1 MVSIDTTRSTI
12 GVVLW
17 QHDWTESQKT
27 LLQPE
32 YENSILMRIKPRKS
46 EREYLAFESNE
57 DYQKPIDTEW
67 INSCIFMYEENF
79 REIMNQTGSE
89 DPYLADNRDES
100 INTVMGCDCHR
111 DISIWRC
118 NELTN
123 HDGRVLFDKYF
134 PIRIFQCNGCQKIII
149 VFNLDRTTGHQPE
162 VEQPYFSKA
171 SIIEQIQSHE
181 STEKLIPETF
191 GTKSLYRDESL
202 TSNHS
207 YILTSREENAPIH
220 EIINGIRNEIDFYES
235 QFDSIFRN
243 VVPGEVIMPEDRN
256 ETINELVGCKC
267 DAYLDNRVCFGIP
280 DLNDGEYPYF
290 PLRIWQ
296 CASCHRCTGL
306 IDLDVL
312 FDLKKKNPVES
323 TYETIIPGAHRT
335 KAINDIFGCSCQSD
349 LQIKKPVEESKLPKG
364 TRRILEI
371 CCEGC
376 GRTTEIHQVKTINE
390 REAPCGVQ
398 IQSK

>member
-12 GVVLW
+12 SVALW
-17 QHDWTESQKT
+17 QHDWTESQKM

-32 YENSILMRIKPRKS
+32 YKNSILMRIKPRKS
-46 EREYLAFESNE
+46 EREYLALESDE
-57 DYQKPIDTEW
+57 DYKKPIDTEL

-89 DPYLADNRDES
+89 DPYLADDRDES
-100 INTVMGCDCHR
+100 INSVMGCDCHR

-134 PIRIFQCNGCQKIII
+134 PVRIFQCNGCQKILI
-149 VFNLDRTTGHQPE
+149 VFNLYRIMVHKSKDN
-162 VEQPYFSKA
+162 QPYFSRA
-171 SIIEQIQSHE
+171 FVTEQIRSHE

-191 GTKSLYRDESL
+191 GTKSLYREESPTL
-202 TSNHS
+202 NHG
-207 YILTSREENAPIH
+207 YILASREENAPID
-220 EIINGIRNEIDFYES
+220 EIIDGIRDEVEFYES
-235 QFDSIFRN
+235 QFHSILRN
-243 VVPGEVIMPEDRN
+243 VVPSEIIMPEDRN
-256 ETINELVGCKC
+256 ATINELVGCRC
-267 DAYLDNRVCFGIP
+267 YAYLSNRVCFGIP
-280 DLNDGEYPYF
+280 ELNDGKYPYF
-290 PLRIWQ
+290 PLRIWE
-296 CASCHRCTGL
+296 CADCHKRTGL

-312 FDLKKKNPVES
+312 FDLKRNPVES

-364 TRRILEI
+364 TRRILEL

-376 GRTTEIHQVKTINE
+376 GRTTEIHQIKTINE
-390 REAPCGVQ
+390 REAPCSVQ

>member
-1 MVSIDTTRSTI
+1 MVSLETSENII
-12 GVVLW
+12 EFVLW
-17 QHDWTESQKT
+17 QNDWTDSQKM

-32 YENSILMRIKPRKS
+32 YENSQLMRIKPRKS
-46 EREYLAFESNE
+46 EREYLAINSDKN
-57 DYQKPIDTEW
+57 YKKRIDTNL
-67 INSCIFMYEENF
+67 INSCIFLYEENF

-89 DPYLADNRDES
+89 DPYLADDRDES
-100 INTVMGCDCHR
+100 INAVMGCDCHR

-134 PIRIFQCNGCQKIII
+134 PIRIFQCNGCQKILI
-149 VFNLDRTTGHQPE
+149 VFNLDRAMGNQPE
-162 VEQPYFSKA
+162 VTQAYFSRA
-171 SIIEQIQSHE
+171 SIIAHIQSQE

-191 GTKSLYRDESL
+191 GTKSLYRDQFL
-202 TSNHS
+202 NSNHG
-207 YILTSREENAPIH
+207 YILASREVNAPIH
-220 EIINGIRNEIDFYES
+220 EIIDEIHDEADFYES

-243 VVPGEVIMPEDRN
+243 VVPREIIMPEDRN
-256 ETINELVGCKC
+256 KTINELVGCKC
-267 DAYLDNRVCFGIP
+267 DAYLDSRTCFGIP
-280 DLNDGEYPYF
+280 ELNDGKYPYF

-312 FDLKKKNPVES
+312 FDLKRNPVES

-364 TRRILEI
+364 TRRILEM

-376 GRTTEIHQVKTINE
+376 GRTTEIHQIKTISE
-390 REAPCGVQ
+390 REAPCSVQ